1 MADFTSGGEERGVFW
16 VESRR
21 GEGIGEGVEVGS
33 VVQPTVYGHP
43 EDFPNGQPQPDLSHL
58 NLYDRSES
66 QVDSDSSPIAPHK
79 TYYTAPPHTRL
90 PASFLPPTKHS
101 TLIRGSLIAQFA
113 SPNPGCLA
121 DAAELVAPYVDG
133 LDLNCGCPQRWAY
146 NEGIGCALLRKPE
159 LVRDMVRAVKGRLGW
174 GWPVSVKIRVDPDLK
189 WVWRTGTCTIALTL
203 ALAPKYRPIPHCRDL
218 VAWYPGAVLWCRAEL
233 INSPS

>member
-1 MADFTSGGEERGVFW
+1 VFW
-16 VESRR
+16 VENRT
-21 GEGIGEGVEVGS
+21 GEGVGQGVEVGS
-33 VVQPTVYGHP
+33 VVQPMIYGHP
-43 EDFPNGQPQPDLSHL
+43 EDFPNGQPDLSHL
-58 NLYDRSES
+58 NLDDPSES
-66 QVDSDSSPIAPHK
+66 QAGSDSPPIASHK
-79 TYYTAPPHTRL
+79 TYYTAPPSSRL
-90 PASFLPPTKHS
+90 PPSFLPPTKHS

-113 SPNPGCLA
+113 SPNAGCLA

-189 WVWRTGTCTIALTL
+189 WVWRGARVHTLSHSHLRSHRDIPSYLLTE
-203 ALAPKYRPIPHCRDL
+203 I
-218 VAWYPGAVLWCRAEL
+218 
-233 INSPS
+233 